1 MRRKTHE
8 EFVNDLKKVTS
19 EITIL
24 GNYVNSKEKIKVK
37 CNRCDHEWA
46 AAPSNLLNGNK
57 CPKCTGIYKKTTED
71 YKKELSIIN
80 DKIEVIGEYI
90 GARDKIKVKCK
101 ICNHIWEPAAGSLLA
116 GHGCPKKRLH

>member
-37 CNRCDHEWA
+37 CSSKW
-46 AAPSNLLNGNK
+46 K
-57 CPKCTGIYKKTTED
+57 
-71 YKKELSIIN
+71 
-80 DKIEVIGEYI
+80 
-90 GARDKIKVKCK
+90 
-101 ICNHIWEPAAGSLLA
+101 
-116 GHGCPKKRLH
+116 